1 MYIEVYINNIK
12 KIILKILKKIASDN
26 KYWIY
31 NFFLVLKNMMTNF
44 YSPILIYFNLKKSTK
59 IQLRYK

>member
-12 KIILKILKKIASDN
+12 KIASDN
-26 KYWIY
+26 KYRIY